1 MSSRLFAGSLL
12 LVVVAVFTFSMIA
25 RTQQS
30 APGQKPA
37 LSQIP
42 TILWEYKVIR
52 TEGNL
57 CASEPALNNVGQQ
70 GWELVAYDRL
80 SSPFPKDAEGSLLIM
95 PAATGPNKDI
105 NPPTADSFQGR
116 ISMKMS
122 EVPPAA
128 CLMVFKRQFHP

>member
-1 MSSRLFAGSLL
+1 MSFRLFAGSLL
-12 LVVVAVFTFSMIA
+12 LVVVAVFAFSMIA

-30 APGQKPA
+30 APAQKPA
-37 LSQIP
+37 IM
-42 TILWEYKVIR
+42 WEYKVIR

-70 GWELVAYDRL
+70 GWELVAYDRV

-95 PAATGPNKDI
+95 PAATGANKDI

-122 EVPPAA
+122 DVPPAA

>member
-1 MSSRLFAGSLL
+1 MSLRLFTGSLL
-12 LVVVAVFTFSMIA
+12 LVVVAVFAFSMIA
-25 RTQQS
+25 RTQQP
-30 APGQKPA
+30 AP
-37 LSQIP
+37 SQ
-42 TILWEYKVIR
+42 TNGVRWEYKVIR
-52 TEGNL
+52 TDGNL

-105 NPPTADSFQGR
+105 NPPTADSFQGK
-116 ISMKMS
+116 ISMRMS

>member
-12 LVVVAVFTFSMIA
+12 LVVVAVFAFSMIA

-30 APGQKPA
+30 APGQQVAPG
-37 LSQIP
+37 QIP
-42 TILWEYKVIR
+42 AVLWEYKVIR

-57 CASEPALNNVGQQ
+57 CASEPALNNVGRQ

-80 SSPFPKDAEGSLLIM
+80 STPFPKDAEGSLLIM

-105 NPPTADSFQGR
+105 NPPTADSFQGK

-122 EVPPAA
+122 DVPPAA

>member
-1 MSSRLFAGSLL
+1 MSLRLFAGSLL

-25 RTQQS
+25 RTQQP
-30 APGQKPA
+30 APRQQPA
-37 LSQIP
+37 QAQIP

-57 CASEPALNNVGQQ
+57 CASESALNNVGQQ
-70 GWELVAYDRL
+70 GWELVAYDRV
-80 SSPFPKDAEGSLLIM
+80 SSPYPKDAEGSLLIM

-105 NPPTADSFQGR
+105 NPPTADSFQGK

-122 EVPPAA
+122 DVPPAA
-128 CLMVFKRQFHP
+128 CLMVFKRPFHP

>member
-1 MSSRLFAGSLL
+1 MSLRLFAGSLL
-12 LVVVAVFTFSMIA
+12 LVVVAVCAFSMIA
-25 RTQQS
+25 RTQQP
-30 APGQKPA
+30 AP
-37 LSQIP
+37 SQ
-42 TILWEYKVIR
+42 TTGVRWEYKVIR

-57 CASEPALNNVGQQ
+57 CASESALNNVGQQ
-70 GWELVAYDRL
+70 GWELVAYDRV
-80 SSPFPKDAEGSLLIM
+80 SSPYPKDAEGSLLIT

-122 EVPPAA
+122 DVPPAA

>member
-12 LVVVAVFTFSMIA
+12 LVVVAVFAFSIIA

-30 APGQKPA
+30 APGQRPA
-37 LSQIP
+37 PAQVP
-42 TILWEYKVIR
+42 TIMWEYKVIR

-70 GWELVAYDRL
+70 GWELVAYDRV
-80 SSPFPKDAEGSLLIM
+80 SSPFPKDAEGSLLIV
-95 PAATGPNKDI
+95 PAATGANKDI
-105 NPPTADSFQGR
+105 NPPTADSFQGK

>member
-1 MSSRLFAGSLL
+1 MSLRLFAGSLL
-12 LVVVAVFTFSMIA
+12 LVVVAVFAFSMIA
-25 RTQQS
+25 RTQQP
-30 APGQKPA
+30 AP
-37 LSQIP
+37 SQANGVR
-42 TILWEYKVIR
+42 WEYKVIR

-105 NPPTADSFQGR
+105 NPPTADSFAGK

-128 CLMVFKRQFHP
+128 CLMVFKRQSHP